1 MFRYLTNLNFSFQ
14 AIELNWK
21 RNIMS
26 SLAPLLPLPTRNIY
40 NEPPVS
46 YDVHTKERI
55 ELQYTLERMSTSC
68 EDIPIVIGTKEYKTA
83 AVQSQVMPFDHK
95 HKIATFYHADR
106 ALIKLAMETATK
118 AQKHWDKTSYLERFR
133 IWEKASHL
141 MKHQYRNELIAST
154 MLGQGKTVI
163 QAEIDAACELIDFM
177 RWNPYFLIDFLN
189 YQPYNPNP
197 KLSRN
202 IFKLRG
208 IEGFVAAISPFNFTA
223 IGGNLALT
231 PALTGNSV
239 VWKPSDTAMLSNWTI
254 FKIMREAG
262 LPPGVVN
269 FVPSEGPVFG
279 ELVTQSSDLAG
290 INFTG
295 SVQTFQHLW
304 KEVGKNVANYKNFPR
319 LIGECGG
326 KNYHFVHPSAD
337 HMTVVTATIR
347 SAFEYSGQKC
357 SACSRAYVPKSLWPK
372 IKDDLLQFRSSLKI
386 TDVRDFTAFSSAVID
401 EKSFD
406 RINDYLEHAEKTE
419 YLQII
424 GGGRRDKSKGYF
436 VEPTIIV
443 TTNPEDKLM
452 TEEIF
457 GPILCIYVYD
467 DDELLE
473 TMELVKESKY
483 ALTGAVFAQDMDF
496 IRYAYDQFRMTAGNF
511 HINDKSTGSVVGQQP
526 FGGARH
532 SGTNDKAG
540 GPLYVLRWASA
551 QTIKQTYVPLR
562 DVFYPYMFN
571 K

>member
-1 MFRYLTNLNFSFQ
+1 MFGYLKISGQ
-14 AIELNWK
+14 AIVLNLK

-26 SLAPLLPLPTRNIY
+26 SMAPLLPLPTVKIY
-40 NEPPVS
+40 NEPAFS
-46 YDVHTKERI
+46 YKVNTKERI
-55 ELQYTLERMSTSC
+55 ELEYTLERMSNSC
-68 EDIPIVIGTKEYKTA
+68 EDIPIVIGTKEFKTDA
-83 AVQSQVMPFDHK
+83 AQSQVMPFDHK
-95 HKIATFYHADR
+95 NEIATFYHADK
-106 ALIKLAMETATK
+106 ALIKLAIETATK
-118 AQKHWDKTSYLERFR
+118 AQTFWDRTSYQERFR
-133 IWEKASHL
+133 IWEKATHL
-141 MKHQYRNELIAST
+141 MTHKYRNELNAST

-177 RWNPYFLIDFLN
+177 RWNPYFLMDFLN
-189 YQPYNPNP
+189 YQPFNPNP
-197 KLSRN
+197 RLSSN
-202 IFKLRG
+202 VYKLRG

-239 VWKPSDTAMLSNWTI
+239 IWKPSDTAILSNWTI

-279 ELVTQSSDLAG
+279 EAITQSSDLAG

-304 KEVGKNVANYKNFPR
+304 KEVGTNISNYKNFPR
-319 LIGECGG
+319 LVGECGG

-337 HMTVVTATIR
+337 HMSAVAATIR

-357 SACSRAYVPKSLWPK
+357 SACSIAYIPKSLWPEMK
-372 IKDDLLQFRSSLKI
+372 HDLLRLRFALKF

-406 RINDYLEHAEKTE
+406 RINSYLEHAEKADDVE
-419 YLQII
+419 II
-424 GGGRRDKSKGYF
+424 GGGKRDKSKGYF
-436 VEPTIIV
+436 VEPTIVV

-457 GPILCIYVYD
+457 GPVLCIYVYD
-467 DDELLE
+467 DDDLFDA
-473 TMELVKESKY
+473 MELVKKSKF

-496 IRYAYDQFRMTAGNF
+496 VRYAYDQFRMTAGNF
-511 HINDKSTGSVVGQQP
+511 NINDKSTGSVVGQQP
-526 FGGARH
+526 FGGARQ

-540 GPLYVLRWASA
+540 GPTFFLRWTSP
-551 QTIKQTYVPLR
+551 QTIKQTYVPVR
-562 DVFYPYMFN
+562 DVLYPYMSE

>member
-1 MFRYLTNLNFSFQ
+1 MFVYLKLSGRAIVLNS
-14 AIELNWK
+14 K
-21 RNIMS
+21 RTIMS
-26 SLAPLLPLPTRNIY
+26 SMAPLLPLPTTKIY
-40 NEPPVS
+40 NEPAFS
-46 YDVHTKERI
+46 YEAKTKERI
-55 ELQYTLERMSTSC
+55 GLEFTLERMSNSC
-68 EDIPIVIGTKEYKTA
+68 EDIPIVIGSKEFKTE

-95 HKIATFYHADR
+95 HEIATYYHADK
-106 ALIKLAMETATK
+106 ALIKLAIETATK
-118 AQKHWDKTSYLERFR
+118 AQTVWDRTSYQERFR

-141 MKHQYRNELIAST
+141 MTHQFRNELNAST

-177 RWNPYFLIDFLN
+177 RWNPYFLSDFLN
-189 YQPYNPNP
+189 YQPFNPNP
-197 KLSRN
+197 KVSSN
-202 IFKLRG
+202 AFKLRG

-231 PALTGNSV
+231 PALTGNCV
-239 VWKPSDTAMLSNWTI
+239 IWKPSDTAILSNWTI

-269 FVPSEGPVFG
+269 FVPSEGPLFG
-279 ELVTQSSDLAG
+279 ESITQSPDLAG

-304 KEVGKNVANYKNFPR
+304 QEVGKNIKNYKNFPR
-319 LIGECGG
+319 LVGECGG

-337 HMTVVTATIR
+337 HMTAVSSTIR

-357 SACSRAYVPKSLWPK
+357 SACSRAYIPKSLWQK
-372 IKDDLLQFRSSLKI
+372 MKHDLLRLRSALKV

-406 RINDYLEHAEKTE
+406 RINGYLEHAEKTAD
-419 YLQII
+419 LKII

-436 VEPTIIV
+436 VEPTIVV

-457 GPILCIYVYD
+457 GPILCIYVYED
-467 DDELLE
+467 DDLLD
-473 TMELVKESKY
+473 TMELVKKSKF

-496 IRYAYDQFRMTAGNF
+496 VRYAYDQFRMTAGNF
-511 HINDKSTGSVVGQQP
+511 NINDKSTGSVVGQQP
-526 FGGARH
+526 FGGARQ

-540 GPLYVLRWASA
+540 GPVYFLRWASP

-562 DVFYPYMFN
+562 DVFYPYMT
-571 K
+571 KK

>member
-1 MFRYLTNLNFSFQ
+1 MFGYLKISGQ
-14 AIELNWK
+14 AIVLNLK
-21 RNIMS
+21 RNVMS
-26 SLAPLLPLPTRNIY
+26 SMVPLLPLPTVKIY
-40 NEPPVS
+40 NEPAFS
-46 YDVHTKERI
+46 YEVNTKERI
-55 ELQYTLERMSTSC
+55 LLEYTLERMSNSC
-68 EDIPIVIGTKEYKTA
+68 EDIPIVIGTKEFKTDA
-83 AVQSQVMPFDHK
+83 ARSQVMPFDHK
-95 HKIATFYHADR
+95 NEIATFYHADK
-106 ALIKLAMETATK
+106 ALIKLAIETATK
-118 AQKHWDKTSYLERFR
+118 AQTFWDRTSYQERFR
-133 IWEKASHL
+133 IWEKATHL
-141 MKHQYRNELIAST
+141 MTHKYRNELNAST

-177 RWNPYFLIDFLN
+177 RWNPYFLMDFLN
-189 YQPYNPNP
+189 YQPFNPNP
-197 KLSRN
+197 RLSSN
-202 IFKLRG
+202 VYNLRG

-239 VWKPSDTAMLSNWTI
+239 IWKPSDTAILSNWTI

-279 ELVTQSSDLAG
+279 ESITQSSDLAG

-304 KEVGKNVANYKNFPR
+304 KKVGKNISKYKNFPR
-319 LIGECGG
+319 LVGECGG
-326 KNYHFVHPSAD
+326 KNYHFVHTSAD
-337 HMTVVTATIR
+337 RMSAVAATIR

-357 SACSRAYVPKSLWPK
+357 SACSRAYIPKSLWPEM
-372 IKDDLLQFRSSLKI
+372 KDDLLKLRFSLKF

-406 RINDYLEHAEKTE
+406 RINGYLEHAEKTDDVE
-419 YLQII
+419 II
-424 GGGRRDKSKGYF
+424 GGGKRDKSKGYF
-436 VEPTIIV
+436 VEPTIVV

-467 DDELLE
+467 DDDLFDA
-473 TMELVKESKY
+473 MELVKKSKF

-496 IRYAYDQFRMTAGNF
+496 VRYAYDQFRMTVGNF
-511 HINDKSTGSVVGQQP
+511 NINDKSTGSVVGQQP
-526 FGGARH
+526 FGGARQ

-540 GPLYVLRWASA
+540 GPTYFLRWTSP
-551 QTIKQTYVPLR
+551 QTIKQTYVPVR
-562 DVFYPYMFN
+562 DVLYPYMSA